1 MTMAFV
7 TAETETAAVTAETET
22 AAVTAETETTAE
34 TAETETTAETAETE
48 TTAETTETET
58 TAETTETETT
68 AETAETET
76 AAEKTLGDAVETKIE
91 AQEESVKSQ
100 NTIDKLTD
108 ETRDMV
114 QIYRNAIRK
123 TESLNSYNQQLAKLV
138 KQQKLS
144 LNSIQRQIENAEET
158 RRSIV
163 PFINKMITTLE
174 KFVRLDLPFL
184 LDERRQRVST
194 LKQIVN
200 FPDITLP
207 DKYRRVMEA
216 YQIEIEYG
224 RTIEAYNDTI
234 TLDGKEY
241 TVEILRVGRLLM
253 TFQTSDGA
261 LSGIWNK
268 HSKAWRKL
276 PSEYNRSI
284 NQGLLIAKK
293 QAPPELIK
301 LPVTAAGKKL

>member
-1 MTMAFV
+1 MVFV
-7 TAETETAAVTAETET
+7 TAETETA
-22 AAVTAETETTAE
+22 
-34 TAETETTAETAETE
+34 
-48 TTAETTETET
+48 
-58 TAETTETETT
+58 

-76 AAEKTLGDAVETKIE
+76 AAETAETETAAETAETETAAETAAEKTLGNAVETKIE

-100 NTIDKLTD
+100 NTIDELTD

-114 QIYRNAIRK
+114 QVYRNAIRK

-184 LDERRQRVST
+184 LDERRQRVSI

-253 TFQTSDGA
+253 TFQTSDGE

-284 NQGLLIAKK
+284 KQGLLIAKK

>member
-1 MTMAFV
+1 MEKHIKYFLVPLSLSFMIMAFV
-7 TAETETAAVTAETET
+7 TAETETAV
-22 AAVTAETETTAE
+22 
-34 TAETETTAETAETE
+34 
-48 TTAETTETET
+48 
-58 TAETTETETT
+58 
-68 AETAETET
+68 ETAETET
-76 AAEKTLGDAVETKIE
+76 AVETAETETAVETAETETAVETAAEKTLEDAVETKIE
-91 AQEESVKSQ
+91 AQKESVKSQ

-108 ETRDMV
+108 ETGDMV
-114 QIYRNAIRK
+114 QVYRNAIRK
-123 TESLNSYNQQLAKLV
+123 TDSLNSYNQQLAKLV

-184 LDERRQRVST
+184 LNERRQRVST
-194 LKQIVN
+194 LKQIVD

-234 TLDGKEY
+234 TVDGEEY

-253 TFQTSDGA
+253 TFQTSDGE

>member
-1 MTMAFV
+1 MEKYIKYFLVPLSLSFMIMAFV
-7 TAETETAAVTAETET
+7 AAETETA
-22 AAVTAETETTAE
+22 
-34 TAETETTAETAETE
+34 
-48 TTAETTETET
+48 
-58 TAETTETETT
+58 

-76 AAEKTLGDAVETKIE
+76 AAETAETETAAETAAEKTLGNAVETKIE

-108 ETRDMV
+108 ETGDMV
-114 QIYRNAIRK
+114 QVYRNAIRK

-184 LDERRQRVST
+184 LDERRQRVSI

-253 TFQTSDGA
+253 TFQTSDGE

-284 NQGLLIAKK
+284 KQGLLIAKK

>member
-1 MTMAFV
+1 MEKYIKYFLVPLSLGFMIMVFV
-7 TAETETAAVTAETET
+7 TAETETAVETAETET
-22 AAVTAETETTAE
+22 AVE
-34 TAETETTAETAETE
+34 TAETETAV
-48 TTAETTETET
+48 
-58 TAETTETETT
+58 
-68 AETAETET
+68 ET
-76 AAEKTLGDAVETKIE
+76 AAEKTLGNAVETKIE

-100 NTIDKLTD
+100 NTIDELTD

-114 QIYRNAIRK
+114 QVYRNAIRK

-184 LDERRQRVST
+184 LDERRQRVSI

-224 RTIEAYNDTI
+224 RTIEAYTDTI
-234 TLDGKEY
+234 TVDGKEY

-253 TFQTSDGA
+253 TFQTSDGE

-284 NQGLLIAKK
+284 KQGLLIAKK

>member
-1 MTMAFV
+1 MEKHIKYFLVPLSLSFMIMTFV
-7 TAETETAAVTAETET
+7 TAETETAV
-22 AAVTAETETTAE
+22 
-34 TAETETTAETAETE
+34 
-48 TTAETTETET
+48 
-58 TAETTETETT
+58 
-68 AETAETET
+68 ETAETET
-76 AAEKTLGDAVETKIE
+76 AVETAETETAVETAETETAVETAAEKTLEDAVETKIE
-91 AQEESVKSQ
+91 AQKESVKSQ

-108 ETRDMV
+108 ETGDMV
-114 QIYRNAIRK
+114 QVYRNAIRK
-123 TESLNSYNQQLAKLV
+123 TDSLNSYNQQLAKLV

-184 LDERRQRVST
+184 LNERRQRVST
-194 LKQIVN
+194 LKQIVD

-234 TLDGKEY
+234 TVDGEEY

-253 TFQTSDGA
+253 TFQTSDGE

>member
-1 MTMAFV
+1 MEKYIKYFLVLLSLSFMIMAFV
-7 TAETETAAVTAETET
+7 TAETETAA
-22 AAVTAETETTAE
+22 
-34 TAETETTAETAETE
+34 
-48 TTAETTETET
+48 
-58 TAETTETETT
+58 
-68 AETAETET
+68 ET
-76 AAEKTLGDAVETKIE
+76 AAEKTLGNAVETKIE

-100 NTIDKLTD
+100 NTIDELTD

-114 QIYRNAIRK
+114 QVYRNAIRK
-123 TESLNSYNQQLAKLV
+123 TESLNSYNQKLAKLV

-163 PFINKMITTLE
+163 PFINKMIATLE

-184 LDERRQRVST
+184 LNERRQRVSI

-207 DKYRRVMEA
+207 DKYRQVMEA

-224 RTIEAYNDTI
+224 RTIEAYTDTI
-234 TLDGKEY
+234 TVDGKEY

-253 TFQTSDGA
+253 TFQTSDGE

-284 NQGLLIAKK
+284 KQGLLIAKK

>member
-1 MTMAFV
+1 MEKYIKYFLVPLSLSFMITAFV
-7 TAETETAAVTAETET
+7 TAETETAV
-22 AAVTAETETTAE
+22 
-34 TAETETTAETAETE
+34 
-48 TTAETTETET
+48 
-58 TAETTETETT
+58 
-68 AETAETET
+68 ETAETET
-76 AAEKTLGDAVETKIE
+76 AVETAETETAVETAETETAVETAETETAVETAAEKALGDAVETKIE

-114 QIYRNAIRK
+114 QVYRNAIRK

-200 FPDITLP
+200 LPDITLP

-253 TFQTSDGA
+253 TFQTSDGD
-261 LSGIWNK
+261 LNGIWNK